1 MPYLS
6 CAGFYIT
13 YDDAESVRYKQEYA
27 NTMKLG
33 GIFFWA
39 VGQDNGAIISQI
51 VAPASVTPV
60 VTAAIPVSTTIT
72 PTAKKSKVAPSALR
86 TTKKATTLRAIR
98 ALRKKVPTKR

>member
-1 MPYLS
+1 VPYLS

-13 YDDAESVRYKQEYA
+13 YDDAESVRYKQEYV

-39 VGQDNGAIISQI
+39 LGQDNGAIISQI

-72 PTAKKSKVAPSALR
+72 PTAKKSKTSPSTLSTMKTTTTR
-86 TTKKATTLRAIR
+86 TIR
-98 ALRKKVPTKR
+98 TLRKKVPTKR